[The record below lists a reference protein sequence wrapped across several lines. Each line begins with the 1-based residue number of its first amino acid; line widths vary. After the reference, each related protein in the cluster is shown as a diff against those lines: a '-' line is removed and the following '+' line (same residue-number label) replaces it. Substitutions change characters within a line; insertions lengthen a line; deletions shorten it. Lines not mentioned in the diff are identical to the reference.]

1 MVSRRNYFSITVI
14 MFVIFFLFQFS
25 SVALEVWN
33 DYEEN
38 QYAEDLGALVPAS
51 EVYEAGQS
59 PSSGLAVYIGG
70 TEEPVWDVVR
80 TWAVYGKRDVKAYG
94 SLTQYSGQ
102 ADQTPEM
109 LLLSPNGVSWSSE
122 DEIERLRAYAED
134 GIHLI
139 FCGLPEPAAIER
151 SESLRE
157 LLGIRAVAAR
167 ETEVEGLHLYGGFL
181 LGGEVIYQ
189 GETPEEDEEKQ
200 DLETTFPWYRLSMG
214 TKVYMKGIPAD
225 ESLDVE
231 EHPPVIWRRTW
242 GEASVFVVNGGYME
256 DAAGLGLLSAMAAEM
271 DRYAIYPVVNAQNL
285 VLANYP
291 GLAAENGEAMMRGYS
306 QSMQGVFRDIVWP
319 ELSVAYQRSDLG
331 LTCMMAPQ
339 FDYEDENLPDQA
351 QLQYYMRLMNEQ
363 QAEVG
368 LSGVNMSDT
377 PMDRKLAADQA
388 FMEEALPDYRFA
400 SFYGGALE
408 EDILRAALGEEL
420 LTAVRTVATEYQGE
434 SELVGYLSEHVTRQT
449 VLTSALDYT
458 YREDFRVRCVET
470 ALGYGSTLVDM
481 GRVAYPSGDDGVWN
495 ELSMDLNWNLQ
506 NYYQKFDTFTGTT
519 LSECDGRIRNFLA
532 LDYEESREGDVISLD
547 VTGASGPAWFVLRT
561 RNEAVDQVAGGSW
574 KQLEEGAYLIEAE
587 DAHVYITLKPADA
600 YRYIYG

>member
-1 MVSRRNYFSITVI
+1 MVSRRNYFSITII

-38 QYAEDLGALVPAS
+38 RYAEELGALLPAG
-51 EVYEAGQS
+51 EAYQAGQS
-59 PSSGLAVYIGG
+59 LSSGLVVYIGG
-70 TEEPVWDVVR
+70 AEDPVWDVAR
-80 TWAVYGKRDVKAYG
+80 SWAVYGKRDVEAYS
-94 SLTQYSGQ
+94 SLSQYQ
-102 ADQTPEM
+102 AGRAPEM
-109 LLLSPNGVSWSSE
+109 ILLSPGGVSWSSE
-122 DEIERLRAYAED
+122 AEIERLRSLADE

-139 FCGLPEPAAIER
+139 FCGLPEPEAIAR
-151 SESLRE
+151 SESLQE
-157 LLGIRAVAAR
+157 LLGIRAVVSR

-189 GETPEEDEEKQ
+189 GETEEENEEKQ
-200 DLETTFPWYRLSMG
+200 DLETSFPWYSLSAG

-231 EHPPVIWRRTW
+231 EHPPVIWRRTA
-242 GEASVFVVNGGYME
+242 GAASVFVVNGGYME
-256 DAAGLGLLSAMAAEM
+256 DAAGLGLLAAMTAEM
-271 DRYAIYPVVNAQNL
+271 DRYALYPGVNAQNL

-291 GLAAENGEAMMRGYS
+291 GLAAENNEAMMRGYS

-331 LTCMMAPQ
+331 LSCMMAPQ
-339 FDYEDENLPDQA
+339 FDYEDDNLPDQA

-368 LSGVNMSDT
+368 LSGVSVSDT

-400 SFYGGALE
+400 SLYGGDLE
-408 EDILRAALGEEL
+408 EDALRAALEEEL
-420 LTAVRTVATEYQGE
+420 LSAVRTVATEYQGE
-434 SELVGYLSEHVTRQT
+434 SELVGYLSERVTRQT
-449 VLTSALDYT
+449 ILTSALDYT

-481 GRVAYPSGDDGVWN
+481 GRVAYPSGEDGVWN
-495 ELSMDLNWNLQ
+495 ELSMDLSWNLQ
-506 NYYQKFDTFTGTT
+506 NYYQKFDAFTGTT
-519 LSECDGRIRNFLA
+519 LSECDGRIRTFLA

-547 VTGASGPAWFVLRT
+547 VTGASGSAWFVLRT
-561 RNEAVDQVAGGSW
+561 RGEAVDHVDGGGW
-574 KQLEEGAYLIEAE
+574 TRLEDGAYLIEAE